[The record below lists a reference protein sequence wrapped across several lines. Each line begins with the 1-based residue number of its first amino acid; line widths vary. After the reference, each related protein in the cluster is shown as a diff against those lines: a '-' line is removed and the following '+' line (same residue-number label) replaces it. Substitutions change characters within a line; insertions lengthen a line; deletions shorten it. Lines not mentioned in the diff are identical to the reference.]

1 MVLVRTTAVTKARA
15 AVTEAR
21 SQLAA
26 ATPDLATAEK
36 LREDT
41 RAGDLET
48 GYLHREHRGWMMRKW
63 SKTKQSSLFM
73 NYPGHR

>member
-26 ATPDLATAEK
+26 ATPDLATAET
-36 LREDT
+36 LRIS
-41 RAGDLET
+41 AV
-48 GYLHREHRGWMMRKW
+48 K
-63 SKTKQSSLFM
+63 
-73 NYPGHR
+73 

>member
-1 MVLVRTTAVTKARA
+1 MVLVRTTVVTKTRA

-26 ATPDLATAEK
+26 ATPDLAAAEK

-41 RAGDLET
+41 RAGDRRLDTCT
-48 GYLHREHRGWMMRKW
+48 GNTEDG
-63 SKTKQSSLFM
+63 
-73 NYPGHR
+73 